1 MLRPTKKRTFAALLS
16 EERKMER
23 DSIDFGKTNIPRLF
37 VKLFVPTFLG
47 LLFWAVVTLAD
58 GIFVGQGVGSDAL
71 AAINIAAPLFQ
82 VASGIALMFGSGA
95 SIVAAIHLSRGN
107 TKAAC
112 INVTQAIVV
121 ATVLMMLVSAV
132 VYVFPCEVAF
142 LFGGS
147 ERLMPY
153 IIDYLYFVM
162 PALIFCIIAII
173 GVFVVRLDGSPNFAM
188 IANVV
193 GSVMNIILDWFFIFP
208 CGMGI
213 KGAAVGTSIACG
225 VSAAMVLYYFLW
237 RANTLRFYRLKF
249 SCTSLKLTMRNVGYM
264 IKMGFSTFVGETAL
278 SCMMIVGNFMYMS
291 RLGEDG
297 VAAYS
302 VACYTFPLVFMFG
315 SAVAQSAQ
323 PIISYNHGAHNI
335 GRIRRTFRLSV
346 TVATLCSLPIVAFG
360 MFFCNPLI
368 SCFLSPSAP
377 AYQIAIEGFPL
388 FSLSFIF
395 FSLNLVL
402 IGYYQALEEARA
414 ATVFMAL
421 RGYLLIVPSF
431 ILLPSLFGDRGL
443 WLAVPLSEAMTF
455 LCICIYLAAKR
466 IRNER
471 KCLSLHKN

>member
-1 MLRPTKKRTFAALLS
+1 MRKALSLQPVY
-16 EERKMER
+16 EEDAKMQR
-23 DSIDFGKTNIPRLF
+23 DSIDFGKTNIARLF
-37 VKLFVPTFLG
+37 VKLFVPTLLG

-58 GIFVGQGVGSDAL
+58 GIFVGKGVGSDAL

-82 VASGIALMFGSGA
+82 VSSGIALMFGSGA

-121 ATVLMMLVSAV
+121 ATALMILVSAL
-132 VYVFPCEVAF
+132 VYAFPREVAF
-142 LFGGS
+142 MFGGS

-153 IIDYLYFVM
+153 IIDYLYYVM

-188 IANVV
+188 IANAV
-193 GSVMNIILDWFFIFP
+193 GSVMNILLDWFFIFP
-208 CGMGI
+208 CNMGI
-213 KGAAVGTSIACG
+213 KGAAIGTSIACG
-225 VSAAMVLYYFLW
+225 ISASMVLYYFLR
-237 RANTLRFYRLKF
+237 RAKTLRFYRLKL
-249 SCTSLKLTMRNVGYM
+249 SRTSMKLTMRNVGYM
-264 IKMGFSTFVGETAL
+264 VKLGFPTFVGETAL

-323 PIISYNHGAHNI
+323 PIISYNHGIHDTL
-335 GRIRRTFRLSV
+335 RIRHTFRLSLI
-346 TVATLCSLPIVAFG
+346 VATLCSLPIVAFG

-368 SCFLSPSAP
+368 SCFLSPSVP
-377 AYQIAIEGFPL
+377 AYQIAIDGFPL

-402 IGYYQALEEARA
+402 IGYYQALEQASA
-414 ATVFMAL
+414 STFFMAL
-421 RGYLLIVPSF
+421 RGYLFIVPSF
-431 ILLPSLFGDRGL
+431 ILLPSLLGDDGL
-443 WLAVPLSEAMTF
+443 WLAVPLSEASTF
-455 LCICIYLAAKR
+455 LCICIYLVTKR
-466 IRNER
+466 RQNKL
-471 KCLSLHKN
+471 KCLPLHKN

>member
-1 MLRPTKKRTFAALLS
+1 MQ
-16 EERKMER
+16 R

-37 VKLFVPTFLG
+37 VKLFVPTLLG
-47 LLFWAVVTLAD
+47 LLFWAIVTLAD

-82 VASGIALMFGSGA
+82 VASGIALMFGSGV

-107 TKAAC
+107 AKAAC

-121 ATVLMMLVSAV
+121 ATVLMTLVSV
-132 VYVFPCEVAF
+132 LVYAFPREVAF
-142 LFGGS
+142 MFGGS

-188 IANVV
+188 IANAV
-193 GSVMNIILDWFFIFP
+193 GSAMNILLDWFFIFP

-225 VSAAMVLYYFLW
+225 VSAVMVLYYFLF
-237 RANTLRFYRLKF
+237 RAETLRFCRLKL
-249 SCTSLKLTMRNVGYM
+249 SHTSIRLTMRNVGYM
-264 IKMGFSTFVGETAL
+264 VKLGFSTFVGETAL

-323 PIISYNHGAHNI
+323 PIISYNYGI
-335 GRIRRTFRLSV
+335 DDTIRIRRTFRLSLF
-346 TVATLCSLPIVAFG
+346 VASLCSVPIVALG

-377 AYQIAIEGFPL
+377 AFQIATDGFPL

-402 IGYYQALEEARA
+402 IGYYQAMEEARA
-414 ATVFMAL
+414 STIFMAL

-431 ILLPSLFGDRGL
+431 ILLPSLIGNDGL
-443 WLAVPLSEAMTF
+443 WLAVPLSEALTF
-455 LCICIYLAAKR
+455 LCICIYLLAKHR
-466 IRNER
+466 RCKL
-471 KCLSLHKN
+471 KCLSLHKNSNCLSLHKKSSKTRR

>member
-1 MLRPTKKRTFAALLS
+1 MQ
-16 EERKMER
+16 R

-37 VKLFVPTFLG
+37 VKLFVPTLLG

-82 VASGIALMFGSGA
+82 VSTGIALMFGSGV
-95 SIVAAIHLSRGN
+95 SIVAAIHLSQGN

-121 ATVLMMLVSAV
+121 ATILMLLVAAL

-142 LFGGS
+142 MFGGS

-153 IIDYLYFVM
+153 IIDYLYYVM
-162 PALIFCIIAII
+162 PALIFCIVSII

-188 IANVV
+188 IANAA
-193 GSVMNIILDWFFIFP
+193 GSVMNIVLDWFFIFP
-208 CGMGI
+208 CGLGI
-213 KGAAVGTSIACG
+213 KGAAIGTSLACG
-225 VSAAMVLYYFLW
+225 VSAGMVLYYLLC
-237 RANTLRFYRLKF
+237 RAKTLRFYRLKL
-249 SCTSLKLTMRNVGYM
+249 SLTSLRLTLRNVGYM
-264 IKMGFSTFVGETAL
+264 MKMGVSTFIGETAL

-315 SAVAQSAQ
+315 SAVAQSAL
-323 PIISYNHGAHNI
+323 PIISYNHGIHNTL
-335 GRIRRTFRLSV
+335 RIRRTFRLSV
-346 TVATLCSLPIVAFG
+346 AVAALCSLPIIALGV
-360 MFFCNPLI
+360 FFCQPLI
-368 SCFLSPSAP
+368 SCFLNPSVP
-377 AYQIAIEGFPL
+377 AYQIAVDGFPL

-402 IGYYQALEEARA
+402 IGYYQALEQARA
-414 ATVFMAL
+414 STFFMAL
-421 RGYLLIVPSF
+421 RGYLLIIPSF
-431 ILLPSLFGDRGL
+431 LLLPSLLGDKGL
-443 WLAVPLSEAMTF
+443 WLAVPLSEALTF
-455 LCICIYLAAKR
+455 LWIYAYMGVKR
-466 IRNER
+466 
-471 KCLSLHKN
+471 L